1 MTLSRLEQSERNDRP
16 VRRQNGRDWGAPSEP
31 SPMRHGGGMPPANE
45 AKLRTLN
52 FRLGMTLALGLVSGF
67 RVRC

>member
-16 VRRQNGRDWGAPSEP
+16 VRRQNGRVLEAASEP
-31 SPMRHGGGMPPANE
+31 SPMSHGGGMPLANE

-52 FRLGMTLALGLVSGF
+52 FRLRMTLALGLVGGF